1 METQTLKKGWKE
13 WRWINKSLAD
23 LMGRTPVEVA
33 TMKKHHRAS
42 LEWPSWLVGVTHP
55 SSVNHGGQQPLQVYN
70 RFQCQVSSQLLLVFS
85 SIRNTIYGFL
95 DHRQLMQNVSKIQ
108 FEMEIRIWADLIWIL
123 LIRQCIQMIFSFAGP
138 NPKRLY
144 KSLYIIISALQIFIS
159 KPLMLILALLTAY
172 LKYIFFNYE
181 DTKVFC

>member
-1 METQTLKKGWKE
+1 MRKKGWKE
-13 WRWINKSLAD
+13 WRWINPFPCRLDGANSCWSC
-23 LMGRTPVEVA
+23 
-33 TMKKHHRAS
+33 HHEKAS
-42 LEWPSWLVGVTHP
+42 
-55 SSVNHGGQQPLQVYN
+55 
-70 RFQCQVSSQLLLVFS
+70 SSQLGVTFLVGWGDPSFKCQSWRPTAPPSLQSIPVSGVLSTSSPCFFS

-123 LIRQCIQMIFSFAGP
+123 LIQQCIQMIFSFAGP